1 MNNIESML
9 TPTKAA
15 RMIRIN
21 LSGMFRELKKVV
33 AILVTFSLI
42 IYDINDAI
50 AIRKVVRLNTT
61 SKALS
66 EWALI
71 PVVLAA
77 KFKAIDISI
86 NIIKVENI
94 SSLIT
99 L

>member
-42 IYDINDAI
+42 IYDIANLKEI
-50 AIRKVVRLNTT
+50 YSTKLYIL
-61 SKALS
+61 
-66 EWALI
+66 
-71 PVVLAA
+71 
-77 KFKAIDISI
+77 FSI
-86 NIIKVENI
+86 
-94 SSLIT
+94 L
-99 L
+99 

>member
-66 EWALI
+66 E
-71 PVVLAA
+71 
-77 KFKAIDISI
+77 
-86 NIIKVENI
+86 
-94 SSLIT
+94 
-99 L
+99 